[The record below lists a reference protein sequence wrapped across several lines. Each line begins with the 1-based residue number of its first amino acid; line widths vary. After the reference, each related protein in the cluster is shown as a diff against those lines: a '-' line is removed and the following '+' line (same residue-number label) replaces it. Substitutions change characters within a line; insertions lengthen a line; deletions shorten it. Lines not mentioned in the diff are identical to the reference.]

1 MSLFNLIL
9 KSAWHYRK
17 LNLTIILGI
26 ALSTAILVGAL
37 IIGDSVKYSLQQITV
52 QRLGK
57 TSQVITAGERLFS
70 TQLADELAPKTG
82 TETAALLRANGF
94 GVIDG
99 GELRI
104 NQLAVWG
111 VDSMLGHFANDYESF
126 ILNGN
131 EVAINENLAS
141 LAKLKVGDEFLL
153 RLNKLNTFPANTPF
167 VSEQEATVSF
177 RVSVARIFK
186 PDELGN
192 FNLQNIQSA
201 PRNVFL
207 NLKWLNEQMGLQQ
220 KANVL
225 LVTEGVS
232 DAELVQNLQ
241 KCWKLKD
248 VNLEVRENQDLNYTE
263 LISDRVFVEPAVEQY
278 CLNEMPGSQAIFSY
292 FINEFSF
299 NGKQSP
305 YSFVSSD
312 AKLTGNQMTVSKW
325 LAEDLRLKLNDT
337 VRLSYFEVG
346 PLRRLVLKDT
356 SFVVGQI
363 YELTGEKADQNRMPV
378 IPGLSDADNCRDWK
392 TGVPVDLKKIRPV
405 DEAYWKEHK
414 GTPKAFVS
422 LETAQ
427 KLWGNRFGQST
438 AIRVDGLQKAEFEKE
453 LLAGLLPSQLGFEVR
468 DVKTD
473 GLAAASGGTDFG
485 GLFIGLSFFV
495 LFAAVLLAFL
505 LFKLYLGFR
514 KTEIGTLTAL
524 GFSFSAIRKLFVAE
538 ASVFV
543 LAGILLGI
551 PFSIFY
557 NHLILQAINTIW
569 VDIVRTSIV
578 NIHIRPVSL
587 IMGSLIIDVMS
598 FTAIWFI
605 LNRFLKSEVVVLQ
618 KRTEN
623 KQSHFLSGRKQLK
636 TIESS
641 RKTTVFNRLQ
651 SPSVVSKLNRIMSG
665 RLSLNLGLFLITFS
679 FFLLFSMG
687 FRSGE
692 INPEMFF
699 ISGFGLLPGLI
710 LIFDFWIQRLAVQ
723 EKAMRFSLR
732 TMLLKRI
739 AGERRR
745 NVMIVSFLSVGVFM
759 VVSTGL
765 NRKDL
770 TAHADL
776 PSSGTGGYEWFVE
789 TTMPVLFDANSKPG
803 REDLNIPV
811 TAELV
816 QFQSQPGDDASC
828 LNLNKISRPRLIA
841 FNPAAFD
848 TRSAFMFATRTD
860 DLDAKHPWLTLNR
873 TLADD
878 VIPAMADQTV
888 IQWGL
893 MKKVGDTLIYKTEEG
908 KDLKLKLVGGL
919 ANSVFQ
925 GNVIIS
931 EDHFNRAFPSVSGSN
946 VFLIDSPD
954 NSLTADDLHTGMRNY
969 GPEIIRTTD
978 RLLAFYTVEN
988 TYLNIFLMLGALGL
1002 LIGTLGLGILIFR
1015 ITFEQ
1020 IPEYALLLSLGF
1032 SQSIIQRM
1040 VMREKFFLMIVS
1052 VFIGLIPAVLSALP
1066 SLMSSLYSNLWVWLP
1081 AISVLVIL
1089 SGAIFS
1095 FVAVRVA
1102 FRQNLVG
1109 ALRND

>member
-1 MSLFNLIL
+1 MSIYKLIL
-9 KSAWHYRK
+9 KSVWFYLK
-17 LNLTIILGI
+17 LNLTIIFGI

-57 TSQVITAGERLFS
+57 TSQVITAGERLFR
-70 TQLADELAPKTG
+70 TNLATELAEKTG

-111 VDSMLGHFANDYESF
+111 VDPDLGNF
-126 ILNGN
+126 GN
-131 EVAINENLAS
+131 HPEAFVLQGNQVAINENLAS
-141 LAKLKVGDEFLL
+141 LSGLKVGDEFLL

-167 VSEQEATVSF
+167 VSEKEATVSF
-177 RVSVARIFK
+177 RVSVARILK

-207 NLKWLNEQMGLQQ
+207 NLQWLNKQMGLQQ
-220 KANVL
+220 KINVI
-225 LVTEGVS
+225 LVAEGVS
-232 DAELVQNLQ
+232 VAELIPNLQ
-241 KCWKLKD
+241 KSWTLED
-248 VNLEVRENQDLNYTE
+248 VNLEIRENPELNYTE
-263 LISDRVFVEPAVEQY
+263 LISDRVFVEPAVEQF
-278 CLNEMPGSQAIFSY
+278 CLDKILGSLAIFSY
-292 FINEFSF
+292 FINQFTLNRKET
-299 NGKQSP
+299 P

-312 AKLTGNQMTVSKW
+312 PNLTGNQMAVSNW
-325 LAEDLRLKLNDT
+325 LAEDLNVKINDT
-337 VRLSYFEVG
+337 IRLSYFEVG

-356 SFVVGQI
+356 SFVVDHI
-363 YELTGEKADQNRMPV
+363 YEMAGETADQNLMPV
-378 IPGLSDADNCRDWK
+378 IPGLSDAGNCRDWK
-392 TGVPVDLKKIRPV
+392 TGVPVDLKKIRTK
-405 DEAYWKEHK
+405 DEDYWKTHK
-414 GTPKAFVS
+414 GTPKALVS

-438 AIRVDGLQKAEFEKE
+438 AIRVDGLKKTEFENQ

-524 GFSFSAIRKLFVAE
+524 GFSFPAIRKLFMAE
-538 ASVFV
+538 ASIFILV
-543 LAGILLGI
+543 GILLGI
-551 PFSIFY
+551 QFSIWY
-557 NHLILQAINTIW
+557 NHLILKAINTIW

-587 IMGSLIIDVMS
+587 IMGSLIIAAIS
-598 FTAIWFI
+598 FIAIWLM
-605 LNRFLKSEVVVLQ
+605 LNRFLKNEAIALQRKSVSE
-618 KRTEN
+618 KI
-623 KQSHFLSGRKQLK
+623 KSG
-636 TIESS
+636 
-641 RKTTVFNRLQ
+641 NR
-651 SPSVVSKLNRIMSG
+651 
-665 RLSLNLGLFLITFS
+665 SLGIGLGLIALSIIT
-679 FFLLFSMG
+679 LFTMG

-710 LIFDFWIQRLAVQ
+710 LLFDFWMRRLAIQ
-723 EKAMRFSLR
+723 EKDMQFSLQ
-732 TMLLKRI
+732 TFLLKRI

-770 TAHADL
+770 TSHAEL
-776 PSSGTGGYEWFVE
+776 PSSGTGGYNWFVE
-789 TTMPVLFDANSKPG
+789 TTVPVLFDAGTPKG
-803 REDLNIPV
+803 KEELNIPEE
-811 TAELV
+811 AELV
-816 QFQSQPGDDASC
+816 QFQVQPGDDASC

-841 FNPAAFD
+841 CNPAAFNQ
-848 TRSAFMFATRTD
+848 RGAFTFATRTD
-860 DLDAKHPWLTLNR
+860 ELDAQHPWLTLNK

-878 VIPAMADQTV
+878 VIPAIADQTV

-893 MKKVGDTLIYKTEEG
+893 MKSVGDTLNYKTEEG

-919 ANSVFQ
+919 ANSIFQ
-925 GNVIIS
+925 GNVIIA
-931 EDHFNRAFPSVSGSN
+931 EEHFNRAFPSVSGSN
-946 VFLIDSPD
+946 IFLIDVPD
-954 NSLTADDLHTGMRNY
+954 TASVMTDLQTGMRNY
-969 GPEIIRTTD
+969 GPEINRTTD
-978 RLLAFYTVEN
+978 RLLSFYTVEN

-1020 IPEYALLLSLGF
+1020 IPEFALLLSLGF
-1032 SQSIIQRM
+1032 SKPIIQRL
-1040 VMREKFFLMIVS
+1040 VMREKLFLMVVS
-1052 VFIGLIPAVLSALP
+1052 VLIGLIPVVLSGLP
-1066 SLMSSLYSNLWVWLP
+1066 TLMSSLYASLWVWLP
-1081 AISVLVIL
+1081 AISILVIL

-1095 FVAVRVA
+1095 LVAIRVA
-1102 FRQNLVG
+1102 FKQNLVQ

>member
-1 MSLFNLIL
+1 MSIYKLIL
-9 KSAWHYRK
+9 KSAWFYRK

-57 TSQVITAGERLFS
+57 TSQVITAGERLFGQ
-70 TQLADELAPKTG
+70 QLATELAAKTG

-99 GELRI
+99 GDLRI

-111 VDSMLGHFANDYESF
+111 VDATIGNFASYPELFQLKN
-126 ILNGN
+126 N

-141 LAKLKVGDEFLL
+141 LSGLKVGDEFLL

-167 VSEQEATVSF
+167 VSEKEATVSF
-177 RVSVARIFK
+177 RVSVTRILK

-207 NLKWLNEQMGLQQ
+207 NLDWLNEQMGLQQ

-225 LVTEGVS
+225 LVAEGIS
-232 DAELVQNLQ
+232 SSELIQELQ
-241 KCWKLKD
+241 KSWNLND
-248 VNLEVRENQDLNYTE
+248 VNLEIRENAELNYTE
-263 LISDRVFVEPAVEQY
+263 LISDRVFVEPSVEQF
-278 CLNEMPGSQAIFSY
+278 CLKQLPGSQSIFSY
-292 FINEFSF
+292 FINEFVL
-299 NGKQSP
+299 NGKQTP
-305 YSFVSSD
+305 YSFVTSD
-312 AKLTGNQMTVSKW
+312 PKLSGNQMAVSDW
-325 LAEDLRLKLNDT
+325 LADDLKAKVGDQVT
-337 VRLSYFEVG
+337 VSYFEVG
-346 PLRRLVLKDT
+346 PLRRLVQKDT
-356 SFVVGQI
+356 TFVISSIFKIVGA
-363 YELTGEKADQNRMPV
+363 KADPQLAPV
-378 IPGLSDADNCRDWK
+378 IPGLSDAGNCRDWK
-392 TGVPVDLKKIRPV
+392 TGVPVDLKKIRTK
-405 DEAYWKEHK
+405 DEDYWKAHK

-438 AIRVDGLQKAEFEKE
+438 AIRVDGLKKAEFESQLLAE
-453 LLAGLLPSQLGFEVR
+453 LLPAQLGFEVR

-524 GFSFSAIRKLFVAE
+524 GFSFPAIRKLFAAE

-557 NHLILQAINTIW
+557 NQLILKAINTIW
-569 VDIVRTSIV
+569 VDIVRISIV

-587 IMGSLIIDVMS
+587 LMGSLIIAAMS
-598 FTAIWFI
+598 FTAIWLM
-605 LNRFLKSEVVVLQ
+605 LNRFLKNEAIALQ
-618 KRTEN
+618 R
-623 KQSHFLSGRKQLK
+623 KQISVKLKSGRW
-636 TIESS
+636 
-641 RKTTVFNRLQ
+641 
-651 SPSVVSKLNRIMSG
+651 
-665 RLSLNLGLFLITFS
+665 SLGIGLFLIAFS
-679 FFLLFSMG
+679 FFLLFAMG
-687 FRSGE
+687 FQSGE

-710 LIFDFWIQRLAVQ
+710 FIFDFWMRRLAVQ
-723 EKAMRFSLR
+723 EKTMDFSLR
-732 TMLLKRI
+732 TFLLKRI

-770 TAHADL
+770 TSKAEL
-776 PSSGTGGYEWFVE
+776 PLSGTGGYDYFVE
-789 TTMPVLFDANSKPG
+789 TTMPVLFDANSQQG
-803 REDLNIPV
+803 REDLNIPAD
-811 TAELV
+811 AELV

-841 FNPAAFD
+841 CNPVAFD
-848 TRSAFMFATRTD
+848 QRGAFTFATRTD
-860 DLDAKHPWLTLNR
+860 ELDAQHPWLILNK

-878 VIPAMADQTV
+878 VIPAIADQTV

-893 MKKVGDTLIYKTEEG
+893 MKKVGDTLMYKTEDG

-919 ANSVFQ
+919 ANSIFQ
-925 GNVIIS
+925 GNVIIAD
-931 EDHFNRAFPSVSGSN
+931 DHFNRAFPSVSGSN
-946 VFLIDSPD
+946 VFLIDVPD
-954 NSLTADDLHTGMRNY
+954 TTAVIADLQTGMRNY
-969 GPEIIRTTD
+969 GPEINRATD
-978 RLLAFYTVEN
+978 RLLSFYTIEN

-1032 SQSIIQRM
+1032 SKPIIQRM
-1040 VMREKFFLMIVS
+1040 VMREKLFLMIVS
-1052 VFIGLIPAVLSALP
+1052 VLIGLIPAVLSGLP
-1066 SLMSSLYSNLWVWLP
+1066 TLISSLYASLWIWLP

-1089 SGAIFS
+1089 SGTIFS
-1095 FVAVRVA
+1095 FVAIRMA
-1102 FRQNLVG
+1102 FRQNLVQ
-1109 ALRND
+1109 ALRNE

>member
-1 MSLFNLIL
+1 MSLYKLIL
-9 KSAWHYRK
+9 KSAWFYRK

-57 TSQVITAGERLFS
+57 TSQVITAGERLFRQ
-70 TQLADELAPKTG
+70 QLATELAEKNG

-99 GELRI
+99 GDLRI

-111 VDSMLGHFANDYESF
+111 VDATIGNFSNYPEVFQLQN
-126 ILNGN
+126 N

-141 LAKLKVGDEFLL
+141 LSGLKVGDEFLL
-153 RLNKLNTFPANTPF
+153 RVDKLNTFPANTPF
-167 VSEQEATVSF
+167 VSEKEATVSF
-177 RVSVARIFK
+177 RVSVARILK

-192 FNLQNIQSA
+192 FNLRNIQSA

-207 NLKWLNEQMGLQQ
+207 NLEWLNQQMGLQQ

-225 LVTEGVS
+225 LVGEVIS
-232 DAELVQNLQ
+232 DADLIQNLQ
-241 KCWKLKD
+241 KCWTLDD
-248 VNLEVRENQDLNYTE
+248 VNLKIRENQELSYTE
-263 LISDRVFVEPAVEQY
+263 LISDRVFVEPAVSQF
-278 CLNEMPGSQAIFSY
+278 CLNKIPDSQVIFSY
-292 FINEFSF
+292 FINQFTL
-299 NGKQSP
+299 NGRQTP

-312 AKLTGNQMTVSKW
+312 PKLTRNQMSVSKW
-325 LAEDLRLKLNDT
+325 LADDLKVKPNDT
-337 VRLSYFEVG
+337 IRVSYFEVG
-346 PLRRLVLKDT
+346 PLRKLVLKDT
-356 SFVVGQI
+356 AFVVKDS
-363 YELTGEKADQNRMPV
+363 YTLTGEKADQNLMPV
-378 IPGLSDADNCRDWK
+378 IPGLSDAGNCRDWK
-392 TGVPVDLKKIRPV
+392 TGVPVDLKQIRPQ
-405 DEAYWKEHK
+405 DEAYWKAYK

-438 AIRVDGLQKAEFEKE
+438 AIRVGGLKKAEFEKQ
-453 LLAGLLPSQLGFEVR
+453 LLDGLLPAQLGFEVK

-514 KTEIGTLTAL
+514 KTEIGTLSAL
-524 GFSFSAIRKLFVAE
+524 GFSFSAIRKLFVDE
-538 ASVFV
+538 ASIFV
-543 LAGILLGI
+543 LVGILLGI
-551 PFSIFY
+551 PFGIYY
-557 NHLILQAINTIW
+557 NHLILKAINTIW

-578 NIHIRPVSL
+578 DIYIRPVSL
-587 IMGSLIIDVMS
+587 MMGSLIIAAMS
-598 FTAIWFI
+598 FTAIWVI
-605 LNRFLKSEVVVLQ
+605 LNRFLKNEAVALQ
-618 KRTEN
+618 RKSVSGKVKSGKR
-623 KQSHFLSGRKQLK
+623 SLWIGLALIALS
-636 TIESS
+636 I
-641 RKTTVFNRLQ
+641 
-651 SPSVVSKLNRIMSG
+651 I
-665 RLSLNLGLFLITFS
+665 I
-679 FFLLFSMG
+679 LFSMG

-710 LIFDFWIQRLAVQ
+710 LIFDFWMLRLAVQ
-723 EKAMRFSLR
+723 EKTFQFSLR
-732 TMLLKRI
+732 SFLLKRI
-739 AGERRR
+739 AGERHR
-745 NVMIVSFLSVGVFM
+745 NVMIVSFLSVGVYL

-770 TAHADL
+770 TSHADL
-776 PSSGTGGYEWFVE
+776 PSSGTGGYNYFVE
-789 TTMPVLFDANSKPG
+789 TTMPVLFDASSKQG
-803 REDLNIPV
+803 REDLNIP
-811 TAELV
+811 TSAELV

-841 FNPAAFD
+841 CNPAAFD
-848 TRSAFMFATRTD
+848 LRGAFTFATRMD
-860 DLDAKHPWLTLNR
+860 DLDAQHPWLTLNK

-878 VIPAMADQTV
+878 VIPAIADQTV

-893 MKKVGDTLIYKTEEG
+893 MKSIGDTILYKTEDG
-908 KDLKLKLVGGL
+908 KNLKLKLVGGL

-925 GNVIIS
+925 GNVIIA

-946 VFLIDSPD
+946 IFLIDAPD
-954 NSLTADDLHTGMRNY
+954 TTSVATDLQTGMRNY
-969 GPEIIRTTD
+969 GPEVSKTTD
-978 RLLAFYTVEN
+978 RLLNFYTIEN

-1032 SQSIIQRM
+1032 SKSIIQRM
-1040 VMREKFFLMIVS
+1040 VMREKFFLMV
-1052 VFIGLIPAVLSALP
+1052 VAVLIGLIPAVLSGLP
-1066 SLMSSLYSNLWVWLP
+1066 TLLSSLYAGLWIWLP
-1081 AISVLVIL
+1081 AISVLVIF
-1089 SGAIFS
+1089 SGTIFS
-1095 FVAVRVA
+1095 LIAIRMA
-1102 FRQNLVG
+1102 FKQNLVQ
-1109 ALRND
+1109 ALRNE

>member
-1 MSLFNLIL
+1 M
-9 KSAWHYRK
+9 
-17 LNLTIILGI
+17 
-26 ALSTAILVGAL
+26 
-37 IIGDSVKYSLQQITV
+37 QQITV

-70 TQLADELAPKTG
+70 QQLATELAAKTG
-82 TETAALLRANGF
+82 VETAALLRANGF

-99 GELRI
+99 GDLRI

-111 VDSMLGHFANDYESF
+111 VDATIGNFADYPELF
-126 ILNGN
+126 QLQNN

-141 LAKLKVGDEFLL
+141 LSGLKVGDEFLL

-167 VSEQEATVSF
+167 VSEKEATVSF
-177 RVSVARIFK
+177 RVSVSRILK

-207 NLKWLNEQMGLQQ
+207 NLVWLNEQMGLQQ

-225 LVTEGVS
+225 LVSEGVS
-232 DAELVQNLQ
+232 DTELAQ
-241 KCWKLKD
+241 KLRTSWKLDD
-248 VNLEVRENQDLNYTE
+248 VNLKIRENQELNYTE
-263 LISDRVFVEPAVEQY
+263 LISDRVFVESVVEQFS
-278 CLNEMPGSQAIFSY
+278 LKQVSGAQTIFSY
-292 FINEFSF
+292 FVNDLTVGSM
-299 NGKQSP
+299 QTP

-312 AKLTGNQMTVSKW
+312 PKLSGNQMAVSEW
-325 LAEDLRLKLNDT
+325 LAEDLKAKVGDRVK
-337 VRLSYFEVG
+337 VSYFEVG
-346 PLRRLVLKDT
+346 PLRRLVQKDT
-356 SFVVGQI
+356 TFVVHSI
-363 YELTGEKADQNRMPV
+363 FRMEGEKADPQLAPV
-378 IPGLSDADNCRDWK
+378 IPGLSDAGNCRDWK
-392 TGVPVDLKKIRPV
+392 TGVPVDLKKIRPL
-405 DEAYWKEHK
+405 DEDYWKAHK

-438 AIRVDGLQKAEFEKE
+438 AIRIDGLKKAEFENQ
-453 LLAGLLPSQLGFEVR
+453 LLSGLLPSQLGLEVR

-524 GFSFSAIRKLFVAE
+524 GFSFPAIRKLFVAE

-543 LAGILLGI
+543 LAGILFGI
-551 PFSIFY
+551 PFSIWY
-557 NHLILQAINTIW
+557 NHLILKAINTIW

-587 IMGSLIIDVMS
+587 MMGSLIIASMS
-598 FTAIWFI
+598 FTAIW
-605 LNRFLKSEVVVLQ
+605 LMLSRFLKSEAIDLQ
-618 KRTEN
+618 
-623 KQSHFLSGRKQLK
+623 
-636 TIESS
+636 
-641 RKTTVFNRLQ
+641 RKTT
-651 SPSVVSKLNRIMSG
+651 SEKHKTSKWS
-665 RLSLNLGLFLITFS
+665 LSLGLSLILLS
-679 FFLLFSMG
+679 LAILFSMG

-710 LIFDFWIQRLAVQ
+710 LLFNFWMRRLAVQ
-723 EKAMRFSLR
+723 EKAMHFSLR

-770 TAHADL
+770 TSRADL
-776 PSSGTGGYEWFVE
+776 PSSGTGGYDYFVE
-789 TTMPVLFDANSKPG
+789 TTMPVLFDANSKQG
-803 REDLNIPV
+803 REDLNIPLD
-811 TAELV
+811 AELV

-841 FNPAAFD
+841 CNPTAFD
-848 TRSAFMFATRTD
+848 QRGAFTFATRTD
-860 DLDAKHPWLTLNR
+860 DLDAQHPWMTLNK

-878 VIPAMADQTV
+878 VIPAIADQTV
-888 IQWGL
+888 VQWGL
-893 MKKVGDTLIYKTEEG
+893 MKKVGDTLMYKTEDG

-919 ANSVFQ
+919 ANSIFQ
-925 GNVIIS
+925 GNVLIS

-946 VFLIDSPD
+946 VFLIDVPD
-954 NSLTADDLHTGMRNY
+954 TTAVAIDLQTGMRNY
-969 GPEIIRTTD
+969 GPEISHTTD
-978 RLLAFYTVEN
+978 RLLSFYTVEN

-1032 SQSIIQRM
+1032 SKPIIQRM
-1040 VMREKFFLMIVS
+1040 VMREKLFLMVVS
-1052 VFIGLIPAVLSALP
+1052 VLIGLIPGVLSGLP
-1066 SLMSSLYSNLWVWLP
+1066 TLMSSLYAGLWIWLP
-1081 AISVLVIL
+1081 GISVLVIL
-1089 SGAIFS
+1089 SGAVFS
-1095 FVAVRVA
+1095 FVAIRMA
-1102 FRQNLVG
+1102 FKQNLVQ
-1109 ALRND
+1109 ALRNE

>member
-1 MSLFNLIL
+1 MSLFKLIL

-57 TSQVITAGERLFS
+57 TSQVIIAGERLFR
-70 TQLADELAPKTG
+70 TQIATELAEKTG

-99 GELRI
+99 GDLRI

-111 VDSMLGHFANDYESF
+111 VDATIGNFASYPELFQMKN
-126 ILNGN
+126 N

-141 LAKLKVGDEFLL
+141 LSGIKVGDEFLL
-153 RLNKLNTFPANTPF
+153 RVNKLNTFPANTPF
-167 VSEQEATVSF
+167 VSVKEATVSF
-177 RVSVARIFK
+177 RVSVARILK
-186 PDELGN
+186 SEELGN
-192 FNLQNIQSA
+192 FNLKNIQSA

-207 NLKWLNEQMGLQQ
+207 NLEWLNQQMGLQQ

-225 LVTEGVS
+225 LVSEGIS
-232 DAELVQNLQ
+232 DAELAENLQ
-241 KCWKLKD
+241 KCWTLDD
-248 VNLEVRENQDLNYTE
+248 VNLTIRENQELNYTE
-263 LISDRVFVEPAVEQY
+263 LISDRVFVEPVVEQFS
-278 CLNEMPGSQAIFSY
+278 LKQVPGAQSIFSY
-292 FINEFSF
+292 FINEFTL
-299 NGKQSP
+299 NEKQTP

-312 AKLTGNQMTVSKW
+312 QNLSGNQMAVSEW
-325 LAEDLRLKLNDT
+325 LAEDLKAKLGDE
-337 VRLSYFEVG
+337 VKVSYFEVG
-346 PLRRLVLKDT
+346 PLRRLVQKDT
-356 SFVVGQI
+356 TFVISSIFKTEGA
-363 YELTGEKADQNRMPV
+363 KADPQLAPV
-378 IPGLSDADNCRDWK
+378 IPGLSDAGNCRDWK
-392 TGVPVDLKKIRPV
+392 TGVPVDLKKIRTK
-405 DEAYWKEHK
+405 DEDYWKLHK

-427 KLWGNRFGQST
+427 KLWGNRFGQTT
-438 AIRVDGLQKAEFEKE
+438 AIRLDGLKKTEFENQ
-453 LLAGLLPSQLGFEVR
+453 LLAGLIPAQLGFEIK

-514 KTEIGTLTAL
+514 KTEIGTLSAL
-524 GFSFSAIRKLFVAE
+524 GFSFQAIRKLFMAE
-538 ASVFV
+538 ASIFV
-543 LAGILLGI
+543 LAGIVLGI
-551 PFSIFY
+551 PFSILY

-578 NIHIRPVSL
+578 NIHIRPISL
-587 IMGSLIIDVMS
+587 MMGSLIIAILSV
-598 FTAIWFI
+598 TAIWFI
-605 LNRFLKSEVVVLQ
+605 LNRFLKNEAIALQ
-618 KRTEN
+618 
-623 KQSHFLSGRKQLK
+623 RKQIAAK
-636 TIESS
+636 V
-641 RKTTVFNRLQ
+641 K
-651 SPSVVSKLNRIMSG
+651 SG
-665 RLSLNLGLFLITFS
+665 QWSLGLGLFLISFS
-679 FFLLFSMG
+679 FLLLFSMG

-710 LIFDFWIQRLAVQ
+710 LLFDFWVRRLSVK
-723 EKAMRFSLR
+723 EKVMDFSLR
-732 TMLLKRI
+732 SFFLKRI

-770 TAHADL
+770 TSTADL
-776 PSSGTGGYEWFVE
+776 ASSGTGGYDYFVE
-789 TTMPVLFDANSKPG
+789 TTMPVLFDSNSKMG
-803 REDLNIPV
+803 KEDLNIPEN
-811 TAELV
+811 AEMV

-841 FNPAAFD
+841 CNPEAFD
-848 TRSAFMFATRTD
+848 QRGAFTFATRTEE
-860 DLDAKHPWLTLNR
+860 LDAQHPWLTLNK

-878 VIPAMADQTV
+878 VIPAIADQTV

-893 MKKVGDTLIYKTEEG
+893 MKSIGDTLHYKTEDG

-919 ANSVFQ
+919 ANSIFQ
-925 GNVIIS
+925 GNVIIA
-931 EDHFNRAFPSVSGSN
+931 EDHFNRAFSSVSGSN
-946 VFLIDSPD
+946 LFLIDVAD
-954 NSLTADDLHTGMRNY
+954 TNSVVADLQTGMRNY
-969 GPEIIRTTD
+969 GPEISLTTD
-978 RLLAFYTVEN
+978 RLLSFYTIEN

-1020 IPEYALLLSLGF
+1020 IPEFALLLSLGF
-1032 SQSIIQRM
+1032 SKPAIKRT
-1040 VMREKFFLMIVS
+1040 VMFEKFFLMLVS
-1052 VFIGLIPAVLSALP
+1052 VFLGLIPAVLSGLP
-1066 SLMSSLYSNLWVWLP
+1066 TLMSSLYASLWLWLP
-1081 AISVLVIL
+1081 AIFVLVIL
-1089 SGAIFS
+1089 SGTIFS
-1095 FVAVRVA
+1095 FLAVRMA
-1102 FRQNLVG
+1102 FKQNLVQ
-1109 ALRND
+1109 ALRNE

>member
-1 MSLFNLIL
+1 MSIYKLIL
-9 KSAWHYRK
+9 KSAWFYRK

-57 TSQVITAGERLFS
+57 TSQVITAGERLFGQ
-70 TQLADELAPKTG
+70 QLTTELAEKTG

-99 GELRI
+99 GDLRI

-111 VDSMLGHFANDYESF
+111 VDATIGNFASYPELFQLQN
-126 ILNGN
+126 N
-131 EVAINENLAS
+131 EVAINENLALLS
-141 LAKLKVGDEFLL
+141 GLKVGDEFLL

-167 VSEQEATVSF
+167 VSEKEATVSF
-177 RVSVARIFK
+177 RVSVARILN

-207 NLKWLNEQMGLQQ
+207 NLQWLNEQMGLQQ

-225 LVTEGVS
+225 LVAEGIS
-232 DAELVQNLQ
+232 GAELIQELQ
-241 KCWKLKD
+241 KSWKLD
-248 VNLEVRENQDLNYTE
+248 DLNLEIRENSELNYTE
-263 LISDRVFVEPAVEQY
+263 LISDRVFVEPAVEQF
-278 CLNEMPGSQAIFSY
+278 CLKQLSGSQAIFSY
-292 FINEFSF
+292 FINEFTL
-299 NGKQSP
+299 NGKQTP
-305 YSFVSSD
+305 YSFVSTD
-312 AKLTGNQMTVSKW
+312 PKLSGNEMTASNW
-325 LAEDLRLKLNDT
+325 LADDLSVKMNDT

-346 PLRRLVLKDT
+346 PLRRLMLKDT
-356 SFVVGQI
+356 SFVITQI
-363 YELTGEKADQNRMPV
+363 YELEGEKADVNRMPV
-378 IPGLSDADNCRDWK
+378 IPGLSDAGNCRDWK

-405 DEAYWKEHK
+405 DEDYWKVHK

-438 AIRVDGLQKAEFEKE
+438 AIRIDGLKKAEFENT

-485 GLFIGLSFFV
+485 SLFVGLSFFV

-524 GFSFSAIRKLFVAE
+524 GFSFQAIRKLFVAE

-543 LAGILLGI
+543 FVGILLGI

-557 NHLILQAINTIW
+557 NQLILQAINTIW

-587 IMGSLIIDVMS
+587 IMGSLIIAAMS
-598 FTAIWFI
+598 FTAIWLM
-605 LNRFLKSEVVVLQ
+605 LNRFLKNEAIALQRKSVSGKVKSGKRSLWIGLALIVL
-618 KRTEN
+618 
-623 KQSHFLSGRKQLK
+623 SF
-636 TIESS
+636 I
-641 RKTTVFNRLQ
+641 
-651 SPSVVSKLNRIMSG
+651 I
-665 RLSLNLGLFLITFS
+665 LFAK
-679 FFLLFSMG
+679 G

-692 INPEMFF
+692 INPEFFF

-710 LIFDFWIQRLAVQ
+710 LIFDYWMRRLAFH
-723 EKAMRFSLR
+723 EKAMHFSLR

-770 TAHADL
+770 TSNAEL
-776 PSSGTGGYEWFVE
+776 PSSGTGGYDYFVE
-789 TTMPVLFDANSKPG
+789 TTMPVLFDANTPKG
-803 REDLNIPV
+803 REDLDIPDD
-811 TAELV
+811 AQIV
-816 QFQSQPGDDASC
+816 QFQLQPGDDASC

-841 FNPAAFD
+841 CNPAAFD
-848 TRSAFMFATRTD
+848 ERSAFTFVTRTD
-860 DLDAKHPWLTLNR
+860 DLDAQHPWLTLNK
-873 TLADD
+873 TLTDD
-878 VIPAMADQTV
+878 VIPAIADQTV

-893 MKKVGDTLIYKTEEG
+893 MKKVGDTLLYKTEEG

-925 GNVIIS
+925 GNVIIAD
-931 EDHFNRAFPSVSGSN
+931 EHFNRAFPSVSGSN
-946 VFLIDSPD
+946 VFLVDVPD
-954 NSLTADDLHTGMRNY
+954 TTAVAKDLQTGMRNY
-969 GPEIIRTTD
+969 GPEISLTTD
-978 RLLAFYTVEN
+978 RLLSFYTVEN

-1032 SQSIIQRM
+1032 SKPIIQRM
-1040 VMREKFFLMIVS
+1040 VMREKLFLMIVS
-1052 VFIGLIPAVLSALP
+1052 VLIGLIPAVLSGLP
-1066 SLMSSLYSNLWVWLP
+1066 TLMSSLYASLWIWLP

-1089 SGAIFS
+1089 SGTVFS
-1095 FVAVRVA
+1095 FVAIRMA
-1102 FRQNLVG
+1102 FKQNLVQ
-1109 ALRND
+1109 ALRNE

>member
-1 MSLFNLIL
+1 MSLSKLIL
-9 KSAWHYRK
+9 KSAWFYRK
-17 LNLTIILGI
+17 LNLTIVLGI

-37 IIGDSVKYSLQQITV
+37 IIGDSVKYSLQQITE

-57 TSQVITAGERLFS
+57 TSQVVTAGERLFGQ
-70 TQLADELAPKTG
+70 QLATELAKKTG

-94 GVIDG
+94 AVIDG
-99 GELRI
+99 GNLRI

-111 VDSMLGHFANDYESF
+111 IDSTYGNFANDSKSF
-126 ILNGN
+126 VLNGN

-167 VSEQEATVSF
+167 VSEEETTVSF
-177 RVSVARIFK
+177 RVSVARILNT
-186 PDELGN
+186 DELGN

-207 NLKWLNEQMGLQQ
+207 NLQWLNEQMGLQQ

-225 LVTEGVS
+225 LVTESVS
-232 DAELVQNLQ
+232 NTELIQELQ
-241 KCWKLKD
+241 KSWKLND
-248 VNLEVRENQDLNYTE
+248 LNLEIRENPELNYTE
-263 LISDRVFVEPAVEQY
+263 LISDRVFVEPAVEQF
-278 CLNEMPGSQAIFSY
+278 CLNKLPGSQAIFSY
-292 FINEFSF
+292 FINEFTLK
-299 NGKQSP
+299 GKQTP

-312 AKLTGNQMTVSKW
+312 PTLSGNQMTVSNW
-325 LAEDLRLKLNDT
+325 LSDDLSVKVNDT
-337 VRLSYFEVG
+337 IRLSYFEVG

-356 SFVVGQI
+356 SFWVGQI
-363 YELTGEKADQNRMPV
+363 YELAGEKADVNRMPV
-378 IPGLSDADNCRDWK
+378 IPGLSDAGNCRDWK
-392 TGVPVDLKKIRPV
+392 TGVPVDLKKIRTK
-405 DEAYWKEHK
+405 DEDYWKAHK

-438 AIRVDGLQKAEFEKE
+438 AIRIDGLKKAEFENT
-453 LLAGLLPSQLGFEVR
+453 LLAGLLPAQLGFEVR

-524 GFSFSAIRKLFVAE
+524 GFSFPAIRKLFVAE

-543 LAGILLGI
+543 LVGILIGI

-557 NHLILQAINTIW
+557 NHLILKAINTIW

-587 IMGSLIIDVMS
+587 MMGSLIIAVMS

-605 LNRFLKSEVVVLQ
+605 LNRFLKNEAIALQRKSVSGKVKSGKRSLLIGLALIVL
-618 KRTEN
+618 
-623 KQSHFLSGRKQLK
+623 SF
-636 TIESS
+636 I
-641 RKTTVFNRLQ
+641 
-651 SPSVVSKLNRIMSG
+651 I
-665 RLSLNLGLFLITFS
+665 LFAK
-679 FFLLFSMG
+679 G

-692 INPEMFF
+692 INPEFFF

-710 LIFDFWIQRLAVQ
+710 LIFDYWMRRLAVQ
-723 EKAMRFSLR
+723 EKAMHFSMR

-739 AGERRR
+739 SGERRR

-770 TAHADL
+770 TSNAEL
-776 PSSGTGGYEWFVE
+776 PSSGTGGYDYFVE
-789 TTMPVLFDANSKPG
+789 TTMPVLFDVNTPKG
-803 REDLNIPV
+803 REDLDIPDD
-811 TAELV
+811 AQIV
-816 QFQSQPGDDASC
+816 QFQLQPGDDASC

-841 FNPAAFD
+841 CNPAAFD
-848 TRSAFMFATRTD
+848 ERSAFTFVTRTD
-860 DLDAKHPWLTLNR
+860 DLDAQHPWLTLNK
-873 TLADD
+873 TLTDD
-878 VIPAMADQTV
+878 VIPAIADQTV

-893 MKKVGDTLIYKTEEG
+893 MKKVGDTLLYKTEEG

-925 GNVIIS
+925 GNVIIAD
-931 EDHFNRAFPSVSGSN
+931 EHFNRAFPSVSGSN
-946 VFLIDSPD
+946 VFLIDVPD
-954 NSLTADDLHTGMRNY
+954 TTAVAKDLQTGMRNY
-969 GPEIIRTTD
+969 GPEISLTTD
-978 RLLAFYTVEN
+978 RLLSFYTVEN

-1002 LIGTLGLGILIFR
+1002 LIGTLGLGILILR

-1032 SQSIIQRM
+1032 SKPIIQRM
-1040 VMREKFFLMIVS
+1040 VMREKLFLMIVS
-1052 VFIGLIPAVLSALP
+1052 VVIGLIPAILSGLP
-1066 SLMSSLYSNLWVWLP
+1066 TLMSSLYANLWIWLP

-1095 FVAVRVA
+1095 FVAIRMA
-1102 FRQNLVG
+1102 FKQNLVG

>member
-1 MSLFNLIL
+1 MSLSKLIL
-9 KSAWHYRK
+9 KSAWFYRK

-37 IIGDSVKYSLQQITV
+37 IIGDSVKYSLQKITV

-57 TSQVITAGERLFS
+57 TSQVITAGERLFGQ
-70 TQLADELAPKTG
+70 QLATKLAEKTG
-82 TETAALLRANGF
+82 AETSALLRANGF

-99 GELRI
+99 GDLRI

-111 VDSMLGHFANDYESF
+111 VDATIGNFANYPEVF
-126 ILNGN
+126 QLQNN
-131 EVAINENLAS
+131 EVAINENMAS
-141 LAKLKVGDEFLL
+141 LSGLKVGDEFLL

-167 VSEQEATVSF
+167 VSEEETTVSF
-177 RVSVARIFK
+177 RVLVSRILK
-186 PDELGN
+186 PGELGN

-207 NLKWLNEQMGLQQ
+207 NLEWLNEQMGLQK

-225 LVTEGVS
+225 LVAEGVS
-232 DAELVQNLQ
+232 GEELIQNLQ
-241 KCWKLKD
+241 KSWKLDD
-248 VNLEVRENQDLNYTE
+248 VNLEIRENVKLNYIE
-263 LISDRVFVEPAVEQY
+263 LISDRVFVEPAVEQFS
-278 CLNEMPGSQAIFSY
+278 LKSVSSSQAIFSY
-292 FINEFSF
+292 FINDFSL

-305 YSFVSSD
+305 YSFVSTD
-312 AKLTGNQMTVSKW
+312 DKLSGNQMTVSDW
-325 LAEDLRLKLNDT
+325 LADDLGVKVGDAVLI
-337 VRLSYFEVG
+337 SYFEVG
-346 PLRRLVLKDT
+346 PLRRLVQKDT
-356 SFVVGQI
+356 TFVVHSI
-363 YELTGEKADQNRMPV
+363 FRIEGEKADPQLAPE

-392 TGVPVDLKKIRPV
+392 TGVPVDLKKIRTK
-405 DEAYWKEHK
+405 DEDYWKAHK

-438 AIRVDGLQKAEFEKE
+438 AIRIDGLKKAEFENQ
-453 LLAGLLPSQLGFEVR
+453 LLAGLLPAQLGFEVR
-468 DVKTD
+468 DVKSD

-524 GFSFSAIRKLFVAE
+524 GFSFPAIRKLFVTE

-543 LAGILLGI
+543 LVGILLGI
-551 PFSIFY
+551 PFSIWY
-557 NHLILQAINTIW
+557 NQLILKAINTIW

-587 IMGSLIIDVMS
+587 MMGSLIIAVMS
-598 FTAIWFI
+598 FTAIWLI
-605 LNRFLKSEVVVLQ
+605 MNRFLKSEAIALQ
-618 KRTEN
+618 RK
-623 KQSHFLSGRKQLK
+623 HLSGKVK
-636 TIESS
+636 
-641 RKTTVFNRLQ
+641 
-651 SPSVVSKLNRIMSG
+651 SG
-665 RLSLNLGLFLITFS
+665 EKSLWIGLALIALSIIILFA
-679 FFLLFSMG
+679 MG

-710 LIFDFWIQRLAVQ
+710 LLFDFWMHRLAVQ
-723 EKAMRFSLR
+723 EKAMHFSLR

-770 TAHADL
+770 TSHADL
-776 PSSGTGGYEWFVE
+776 PTSGTGGYDYFVE
-789 TTMPVLFDANSKPG
+789 TTMPVLFDANSQQG
-803 REDLNIPV
+803 REDLNIPAK
-811 TAELV
+811 AELV

-841 FNPAAFD
+841 FNAAAFD
-848 TRSAFMFATRTD
+848 QRGAFTFATRTD
-860 DLDAKHPWLTLNR
+860 ELDAQHPWLTLNK

-878 VIPAMADQTV
+878 VIPAIADQTV

-893 MKKVGDTLIYKTEEG
+893 MKSVGDTLLYKTEDG

-925 GNVIIS
+925 GNVIIA

-946 VFLIDSPD
+946 VFLIDVPD
-954 NSLTADDLHTGMRNY
+954 TTAVIADLQTGMRNY
-969 GPEIIRTTD
+969 GPEINRATD
-978 RLLAFYTVEN
+978 RLLSFYTIEN

-1032 SQSIIQRM
+1032 SKPIIQRM
-1040 VMREKFFLMIVS
+1040 VMREKLFLMTFS
-1052 VFIGLIPAVLSALP
+1052 VLIGLIPAVLSGLP
-1066 SLMSSLYSNLWVWLP
+1066 TLMSSLYSRLWIWLP

-1095 FVAVRVA
+1095 FVAIRMA
-1102 FRQNLVG
+1102 FKQNLVQG
-1109 ALRND
+1109 LRNE

>member
-1 MSLFNLIL
+1 MSLFKLIL
-9 KSAWHYRK
+9 KSAWNFRK

-57 TSQVITAGERLFS
+57 TSQVITAGERLFG
-70 TQLADELAPKTG
+70 QKLATELVEKTG
-82 TETAALLRANGF
+82 TETAALLRCNGF
-94 GVIDG
+94 GVIG
-99 GELRI
+99 GGKLRI

-111 VDSMLGHFANDYESF
+111 VDATIGNFASYPELFQLQN
-126 ILNGN
+126 N

-141 LAKLKVGDEFLL
+141 LSGLKIGDEFLL
-153 RLNKLNTFPANTPF
+153 RVNKLNTFPANTPF
-167 VSEQEATVSF
+167 VSEKEATVSF
-177 RVSVARIFK
+177 RVRVLRILK

-192 FNLQNIQSA
+192 FNLKNIQSA
-201 PRNVFL
+201 PRNVFM
-207 NLKWLNEQMGLQQ
+207 NLDWLNRQMGLQQ

-225 LVTEGVS
+225 LVAEGVS
-232 DAELVQNLQ
+232 DAELIKNLQ
-241 KCWKLKD
+241 KCWKLED
-248 VNLEVRENQDLNYTE
+248 LNLKLRENQELNYTE
-263 LISDRVFVEPAVEQY
+263 LISDRVFVEPAVAQF
-278 CLNEMPGSQAIFSY
+278 CLNKMPGSQAVFSY
-292 FINEFSF
+292 FINQFTL
-299 NGKQSP
+299 NGRQTP

-312 AKLTGNQMTVSKW
+312 PTLSSNQISVSKW
-325 LAEDLRLKLNDT
+325 LAEDLKTKPGDAIK
-337 VRLSYFEVG
+337 LSYFEVG

-356 SFVVGQI
+356 TFVVSQVF
-363 YELTGEKADQNRMPV
+363 EQTGKNADQNLMPV
-378 IPGLSDADNCRDWK
+378 IPGLSDVGNCRDWK
-392 TGVPVDLKKIRPV
+392 TGVPVDLMKIRPQ
-405 DEAYWKEHK
+405 DEAYWKAFK

-427 KLWGNRFGQST
+427 KLWKNRFGQST
-438 AIRVDGLQKAEFEKE
+438 AIRVEGLKKAELEKQ
-453 LLAGLLPSQLGFEVR
+453 LLAGLTPSQMGFDVKN
-468 DVKTD
+468 VKTD
-473 GLAAASGGTDFG
+473 GLAAASNGTDFG

-495 LFAAVLLAFL
+495 LFAAVLLVFL

-514 KTEIGTLTAL
+514 KSEIGTISAL
-524 GFSFSAIRKLFVAE
+524 GFSFRTIRKLFLTE

-543 LAGILLGI
+543 GLGILLGI

-557 NHLILQAINTIW
+557 NRLILIAINTIW

-587 IMGSLIIDVMS
+587 ITGSV
-598 FTAIWFI
+598 AIAVISLAAIGFI
-605 LNRFLKSEVVVLQ
+605 LNRFLKNEAIALQ
-618 KRTEN
+618 
-623 KQSHFLSGRKQLK
+623 RKSDLK
-636 TIESS
+636 KV
-641 RKTTVFNRLQ
+641 RHR
-651 SPSVVSKLNRIMSG
+651 RW
-665 RLSLNLGLFLITFS
+665 SLGIGLFLITFS

-710 LIFDFWIQRLAVQ
+710 LIFDFWMHRLAIQ
-723 EKAMRFSLR
+723 EKTLDFSLR
-732 TMLLKRI
+732 TFLLKRI

-776 PSSGTGGYEWFVE
+776 PSSGTGGYDYFVE
-789 TTMPVLFDANSKPG
+789 TTMPVLFDAGTSKG
-803 REDLNIPV
+803 KDELNLPAG
-811 TAELV
+811 AEMV

-828 LNLNKISRPRLIA
+828 LNLNKVSRPRLIA
-841 FNPAAFD
+841 CNPAAFD
-848 TRSAFMFATRTD
+848 RRGAFTFATRTD
-860 DLDAKHPWLTLNR
+860 DLDAQHPWLTLNK

-878 VIPAMADQTV
+878 VIPAFADQTV

-893 MKKVGDTLIYKTEEG
+893 MKNIGDTLMYKTEDG

-919 ANSVFQ
+919 DNSVFQ
-925 GNVIIS
+925 GNVLIAES
-931 EDHFNRAFPSVSGSN
+931 HFNRAFPSVSGSN
-946 VFLIDSPD
+946 IFLIDAPD
-954 NSLTADDLHTGMRNY
+954 KSITTEDLQTGMRIY
-969 GPEIIRTTD
+969 GPEISRTTD
-978 RLLAFYTVEN
+978 RLLSFYTIEN

-1032 SQSIIQRM
+1032 SKSIIQRM
-1040 VMREKFFLMIVS
+1040 VINEKLFLMFVS
-1052 VFIGLIPAVLSALP
+1052 VLTGLIPAVLIALP
-1066 SLMSSLYSNLWVWLP
+1066 SLISSLYANLWIWLP
-1081 AISVLVIL
+1081 AISVLIIL

-1095 FVAVRVA
+1095 FVAIRMA
-1102 FRQNLVG
+1102 FRQNLVK
-1109 ALRND
+1109 ALRNE